1 MSQESRAWEPA
12 PLAKLGLLRLVI
24 AFGMLALALAACSS
38 PATESEVDQVATQVA
53 VARAVAATLTASAPT
68 AGPASATVVPPTATA
83 TQEATAALP
92 TATAASEPTATAQ
105 PTATLAPRPTAT
117 VPRPPTPTNT
127 PVAEAA
133 DPFVPGVGT
142 PKGLI
147 GKIVLPGYS
156 GPLDVP
162 VFHDRIVF
170 KLLVFDPAFGNFD
183 GAGIKSVNIEAS
195 DPLGRTV
202 IERREGSWAYCAFGN
217 PQNSP
222 DCEAWLFSKNGFAW
236 PNGTPVCAGSGYS
249 VNMVVET
256 ENPANNEAN
265 WRFEFAIESPDGSI
279 PNCF

>member
-1 MSQESRAWEPA
+1 MNKGR
-12 PLAKLGLLRLVI
+12 LAI
-24 AFGMLALALAACSS
+24 AAGMLALTLAACSS
-38 PATESEVDQVATQVA
+38 PPAESEVDQVATQVA

-68 AGPASATVVPPTATA
+68 AGPSSVTVAPPTST
-83 TQEATAALP
+83 TPQEATAAP
-92 TATAASEPTATAQ
+92 PAATATSEPTATAQ
-105 PTATLAPRPTAT
+105 PTATLVPRPTAT

-156 GPLDVP
+156 GPLDTP
-162 VFHDRIVF
+162 VFRDLIVF

-183 GAGIKSVNIEAS
+183 GAGIKAVNIEAV

-202 IERREGSWAYCAFGN
+202 IEQREGSWAYCAFAN

-222 DCEAWLFSKNGFAW
+222 NCDVWRFSEHGFTW
-236 PNGTPVCAGSGYS
+236 PNGEPVCAGSGYS
-249 VNMVVET
+249 ANMVVET